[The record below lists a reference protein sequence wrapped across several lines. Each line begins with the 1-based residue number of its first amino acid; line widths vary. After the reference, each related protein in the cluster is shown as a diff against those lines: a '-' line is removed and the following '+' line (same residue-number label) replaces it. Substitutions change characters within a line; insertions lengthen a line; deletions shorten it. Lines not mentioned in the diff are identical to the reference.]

1 MPWTT
6 RKLQGSAVVSHVTG
20 LVRRNHRR
28 ARPLMWATAATLLTG
43 SCWLVV
49 TGLYARSEL
58 LAARG
63 DLETLRNSVTAP
75 ASSVSTAKDAA
86 GRRERGE
93 AAARSAAAHADR
105 AHRLTTGPAWSMA
118 AYLPGLGGTV
128 ETVRGTAK
136 AVDRLTGDVLPAVVR
151 TAGNL
156 ADDAGAD
163 GGHLDLSELR
173 KAAPALENVSRQVAV
188 TRAETR
194 KLPSHTWLPAL
205 DRVRDE
211 LLSRLDRMA
220 PAVEDAATGA
230 RLLPLMLG
238 EDRPRRYLVVF
249 QNPAEARGTGGMPG
263 AHALMTADRGR
274 LALTHFGHDA
284 EMVTTHPKV
293 DLGAEFTAM
302 YGHYDAVNTWP
313 NSNMSP
319 HFPYAARIWS
329 AAWLDRSGERVDGVL
344 SLDPG
349 ALARLLAATG
359 PTRTTDGTVVTAD
372 NVVDLSERTNYTRY
386 SDPLKR
392 KAFLLDMARASAGQL
407 LAAAEDPQRRPGL
420 LLGLY
425 DVLSNGQMNIWSAHL
440 DEQREL
446 ESRPVGGSLP
456 LKPEPYAGLVVNN
469 AAGTK
474 LDYYL
479 DRTLDWRPGRCT
491 AAGREVTVKA
501 VLANNAPSQGLPTYV
516 TDRLDKPPYATHDG
530 DNRLLV
536 SYYATAGADLIKATV
551 DGRTA
556 LTSPGIERGHP
567 VYTLDVE
574 VPAGSSRTVMLHLL
588 EPPADDAPTVLN
600 QRLPRPLH
608 ATVHPSSGCKGVLS
622 GDPTGQPSTAA
633 VIPSTASAIRA
644 AHALASSSDAP

>member
-6 RKLQGSAVVSHVTG
+6 RKIRDSAVVSHFTG

-28 ARPLMWATAATLLTG
+28 TRPLMWATAATLLAG

-63 DLETLRNSVTAP
+63 DLETLRNTVTAP
-75 ASSVSTAKDAA
+75 ASSVSTTKDAT
-86 GRRERGE
+86 GRRARTE

-105 AHRLTTGPAWSMA
+105 AHQLTTGPAWSVA
-118 AYLPGLGGTV
+118 AHLPGLGGTV

-136 AVDRLTGDVLPAVVR
+136 AVDRLTGEVLPAVVQ

-156 ADDAGAD
+156 AGVAGAG

-173 KAAPALENVSRQVAV
+173 RAAPALEQVSRQVAV
-188 TRAETR
+188 TRTETR
-194 KLPSHTWLPAL
+194 KLPSQTWLPAL

-211 LLSRLDRMA
+211 LVGRLDRMA

-238 EDRPRRYLVVF
+238 DDRPRRYLVVF

-263 AHALMTADRGR
+263 AHALMTADKGA

-284 EMVTTHPKV
+284 EMVSTHPKV
-293 DLGAEFTAM
+293 DLGAEFAAM
-302 YGHYDAVNTWP
+302 YGRYDAVSTWP

-329 AAWLDRSGERVDGVL
+329 AAWLDKSGERVDGVI
-344 SLDPG
+344 SLDPS
-349 ALARLLAATG
+349 ALARLLAGAG
-359 PTRTTDGTVVTAD
+359 PTRTTDGTVVSAD
-372 NVVDLSERTNYTRY
+372 NVVDLSERTNYMRY
-386 SDPLKR
+386 ADPLKR
-392 KAFLLDMARASAGQL
+392 KAFLLDMARAAAGQL
-407 LAAAEDPQRRPGL
+407 LAAAEDPQRRPAL

-425 DVLSNGQMNIWSAHL
+425 EVLGNGQLNVWSAHG

-456 LKPEPYAGLVVNN
+456 LNPEPYAGLVLNN

-479 DRTLDWRPGRCT
+479 DRSLDWRPGRCT
-491 AAGREVTVKA
+491 AAGREITVKA
-501 VLANNAPSQGLPTYV
+501 VLANHAPSSGLPTYV
-516 TDRLDKPPYATHDG
+516 TERMDKPLYATHKG

-536 SYYATAGADLIKATV
+536 SYYATAGANLIKATI
-551 DGRTA
+551 DGHNT
-556 LTSPGIERGHP
+556 LMSPGIERGHP

-574 VPAGSSRTVMLHLL
+574 VPAGGSRTVMLHLL
-588 EPPADDAPTVLN
+588 EPPSEAAPTVLH
-600 QRLPRPLH
+600 QRLPRPLQV
-608 ATVHPSSGCKGVLS
+608 TVHPSPGCSG
-622 GDPTGQPSTAA
+622 A
-633 VIPSTASAIRA
+633 
-644 AHALASSSDAP
+644 

>member
-6 RKLQGSAVVSHVTG
+6 RKLRDSAVVSHVTG

-28 ARPLMWATAATLLTG
+28 ARPLMWATAATFLAG

-63 DLETLRNSVTAP
+63 DLETLRNSVTAS
-75 ASSVSTAKDAA
+75 ASSVSTTTGAA
-86 GRRERGE
+86 NRRERGE

-105 AHRLTTGPAWSMA
+105 AHSLTTGPAWSMA
-118 AYLPGLGGTV
+118 TYLPGLGGTV

-173 KAAPALENVSRQVAV
+173 RAAPALENVSRQVAV

-211 LLSRLDRMA
+211 LLGRLDRMA

-230 RLLPLMLG
+230 RLLPAMLG
-238 EDRPRRYLVVF
+238 ADGPRRYFVVF
-249 QNPAEARGTGGMPG
+249 QNPAESRGTGGMPG
-263 AHALMTADRGR
+263 AHATLTADRGKFTLTR
-274 LALTHFGHDA
+274 FGNDTEMLAPR
-284 EMVTTHPKV
+284 PKV
-293 DLGAEFTAM
+293 DLGAEFAAM
-302 YGHYDAVNTWP
+302 YAGYDVVDTWP

-329 AAWLDRSGERVDGVL
+329 ATWLDKSRERVDGVL

-349 ALARLLAATG
+349 ALARLLAASG
-359 PTRTTDGTVVTAD
+359 PTRTTAGTVVAAD
-372 NVVDLSERTNYTRY
+372 NVVDISERTNYMTHP
-386 SDPLKR
+386 DPHAR
-392 KAFLLDMARASAGQL
+392 KAFLLDVARAAAGQL
-407 LAAAEDPQRRPGL
+407 LTAADDPARRPAL

-425 DVLSNGQMNIWSAHL
+425 EVLSNGQMTAWSAHPN
-440 DEQREL
+440 EQREL

-456 LKPEPYAGLVVNN
+456 QSPEPYAGLVVNN

-491 AAGREVTVKA
+491 AAGREITVKA
-501 VLANNAPSQGLPTYV
+501 VLANSAPSQGLPTYV
-516 TDRLDKPPYATHDG
+516 TDRLDKPPYATRQG

-536 SYYATAGADLIKATV
+536 SYYATAGANLIKATV

-556 LTSPGIERGHP
+556 LMSPGIERGHP

-574 VPAGSSRTVMLHLL
+574 LPAGSIRTVMLHLL
-588 EPPADDAPTVLN
+588 EPPSDHAPTILN
-600 QRLPRPLH
+600 QRLPRPLQ
-608 ATVHPSSGCKGVLS
+608 ATVHPSSECHGDSS
-622 GDPTGQPSTAA
+622 GPDRGRS
-633 VIPSTASAIRA
+633 R
-644 AHALASSSDAP
+644 